1 MASIAIRKVPR
12 VIKQK
17 LLFVSSRP
25 TIQTWRPSLKT
36 YIYITVKIVVY
47 VLLIWNV
54 MKDVFGCRTELK
66 PNLLLQRIKVY
77 FSILNNTVRVS
88 DFKHW
93 LGTPLASARFQ
104 KSYRKLTG
112 MLTWSLE
119 NASAPPTSFLCNIST
134 WKHWKGSLYVHQMT
148 GKWRNAGWN
157 ILQPTLSG
165 SNTIVFL

>member
-1 MASIAIRKVPR
+1 MNRLGSTAP
-12 VIKQK
+12 
-17 LLFVSSRP
+17 P
-25 TIQTWRPSLKT
+25 TKT
-36 YIYITVKIVVY
+36 HADTQACTTVYIYISQIVVY

-112 MLTWSLE
+112 RLTWSLE
-119 NASAPPTSFLCNIST
+119 NTSAPPTSFLCNIST
-134 WKHWKGSLYVHQMT
+134 WKHWKGQFICSPNDRKMKECWMT
-148 GKWRNAGWN
+148 HTAANSQW
-157 ILQPTLSG
+157 
-165 SNTIVFL
+165 